1 MTVHSLEQVVG
12 YAREHSPFYRDL
24 YSAVPTEG
32 WRLADLPVIDQTA
45 YWDAH
50 GQSTSRVMTSPL
62 GAEGGYLYKSGGTT
76 GQPKFTV
83 YTKEEWREFTRV
95 FGSGL
100 AKNSLA
106 DGDRI
111 ANLFYAGEL
120 YTSFIF
126 LNDSLQNSDANVLT
140 LPIGGA
146 APFEFIVHT
155 LQDYKVNVLLG
166 VPTTLLHLAEYVRDQ
181 GITLSIDRCYY
192 GGEAMYPD
200 QRDLLAQIFPGVSVL
215 TVGYASV
222 DAGHI
227 GYGDPSCGFNEHR
240 TFGDSSIIE
249 IVDDGTGL
257 PIEEVGREGRVVV
270 TNLTRLLMP
279 VIRYPAG
286 DRGVWVDEPG
296 TPDRRFR
303 LLGRSEEG
311 ARVGPMTLNY
321 DDIHAILVDLH
332 QAVEVTGFQLVVT
345 HQDRRDLLTLRIA
358 TRQGAAVPASVTET
372 VRAAVYQGRPMFTDL
387 LSDGLVHP
395 LAVEWIESDDLIV
408 NPRTGKLRR
417 IVDNRLQRDR

>member
-1 MTVHSLEQVVG
+1 MTTLPLDELVR

-24 YSAVPTEG
+24 YSAVPRDG

-50 GQSTSRVMTSPL
+50 TRSESRVMTSPL
-62 GAEGGYLYKSGGTT
+62 GVEGGYLFKSGGTT

-83 YTKEEWREFTRV
+83 YTKEEWMAFTRA
-95 FGSGL
+95 FGEGL
-100 AKNSLA
+100 VKNSLK

-126 LNDSLQNSDANVLT
+126 LNDSLQNSDANVLNF
-140 LPIGGA
+140 PIGGA

-155 LQDYKVNVLLG
+155 LQDYSVNVLLG

-181 GITLSIDRCYY
+181 GISLPIDRCYY

-200 QRDLLAQIFPGVSVL
+200 QRDLFARVFPGISVL

-222 DAGHI
+222 DAGLL

-240 TFGDSSIIE
+240 SFGETTILEIIDDS
-249 IVDDGTGL
+249 TGL

-270 TNLTRLLMP
+270 TNLTRTLMP

-286 DRGVWVDEPG
+286 DRAVWVDALG

-321 DDIHAILVDLH
+321 DDIHVILEGHH
-332 QAVEVTGFQLVVT
+332 QTIGVAGFQLVVT

-358 TRQGAAVPASVTET
+358 AGQDREVLAPLTESI
-372 VRAAVYQGRPMFTDL
+372 RAAVYLERPMFNDL
-387 LSDGLVHP
+387 LRDGLVHP
-395 LAVEWIESDDLIV
+395 LAIEWVQPCDLIV
-408 NPRTGKLRR
+408 NQRTGKLRR
-417 IVDNRLQRDR
+417 VVDNRLERDP

>member
-1 MTVHSLEQVVG
+1 MTILSLDQVVR
-12 YAREHSPFYRDL
+12 YAREHSLFYQDL
-24 YSAVPTEG
+24 YSAVPCEG
-32 WRLADLPVIDQTA
+32 WELADLPVIDQTA
-45 YWDAH
+45 YWNAH
-50 GQSTSRVMTSPL
+50 ARSESQVMTSPL
-62 GAEGGYLYKSGGTT
+62 GVEGGYLFKSGGTT

-83 YTKEEWREFTRV
+83 YTKEEWTAFTRA
-95 FGSGL
+95 FGAGL
-100 AKNSLA
+100 AKNSLK

-126 LNDSLQNSDANVLT
+126 LNDSLQNSEANVLNF
-140 LPIGGA
+140 PIGGA

-155 LQDYKVNVLLG
+155 LQDFSINVLLG

-181 GITLSIDRCYY
+181 GISLSIDRCYY

-200 QRDLLAQIFPGVSVL
+200 QRDLLASVFPGISVL

-222 DAGHI
+222 DAGLL

-240 TFGDSSIIE
+240 TFGETSILE
-249 IVDDGTGL
+249 IIDDASGL
-257 PIEEVGREGRVVV
+257 PIEEVGEEGRVVV
-270 TNLTRLLMP
+270 TNLTRTLMP

-286 DRGVWVDEPG
+286 DRAVWVDAFG

-321 DDIHAILVDLH
+321 DDIHAILEGHH
-332 QAVEVTGFQLVVT
+332 QTIGVAGFQLVVT

-358 TRQGAAVPASVTET
+358 TRQDPAVLAPLTET
-372 VRAAVYQGRPMFTDL
+372 IRTAVYVERPMFADL

-395 LAVEWIESDDLIV
+395 LAIEWVQPGDLII

-417 IVDNRLQRDR
+417 VVDSRLKGDR

>member
-1 MTVHSLEQVVG
+1 MTIYSLEQVVG
-12 YAREHSPFYRDL
+12 YAREHSPFYQDL

-32 WRLADLPVIDQTA
+32 WRLADLPVINQIA

-50 GQSTSRVMTSPL
+50 GQSASRVMTSPL
-62 GAEGGYLYKSGGTT
+62 GVEGGYLFKSGGTT

-83 YTKEEWREFTRV
+83 YSKEEWTAFTRA
-95 FGSGL
+95 FGEGL
-100 AKNSLA
+100 VKNSLK

-126 LNDSLQNSDANVLT
+126 LNDSLQNSDANVLNF
-140 LPIGGA
+140 PIGGA

-155 LQDYKVNVLLG
+155 LQDYAVNVLLG

-181 GITLSIDRCYY
+181 GISLSIDRCYY

-200 QRDLLAQIFPGVSVL
+200 QRDLLARVFPGISVL

-222 DAGHI
+222 DAGLL

-240 TFGDSSIIE
+240 SFGETTILEIIDDS
-249 IVDDGTGL
+249 TGL

-270 TNLTRLLMP
+270 TNLTRTLMP

-286 DRGVWVDEPG
+286 DRAVWVDAPG

-321 DDIHAILVDLH
+321 DDIHAILENYH
-332 QAVEVTGFQLVVT
+332 ETIGVTGFQLVVT

-358 TRQGAAVPASVTET
+358 TRQEPEVLAPLTESI
-372 VRAAVYQGRPMFTDL
+372 RAAVYRERPMFDDL
-387 LSDGLVHP
+387 LGDGLVHP
-395 LAVEWIESDDLIV
+395 LAIAWVLPGDLIV
-408 NPRTGKLRR
+408 NQRTGKLRR
-417 IVDNRLQRDR
+417 VVDNRLERDP